1 MSRHEGYPHDADGNP
16 MRIVTVGA
24 TDTVPTVQYGS
35 VKLFVSITEAIPVGN
50 GSREERINKTREL
63 QRDAEYCVGVER
75 RLLQAAI
82 DPSYKFVDPTGGG
95 HPFAAPPPGYDPA
108 SMPPHPGDIVNAK
121 VPEQAADGA
130 AKS

>member
-16 MRIVTVGA
+16 MRIITAGV

-35 VKLFVSITEAIPVGN
+35 VKLFVSVTEAYPVGT
-50 GSREERINKTREL
+50 RQDRINQTREV
-63 QRDAEYCVGVER
+63 QRDAEFCVGVER

-82 DPSYKFVDPTGGG
+82 DPTYKFVS
-95 HPFAAPPPGYDPA
+95 PFGDSEAFASPPADYDPS
-108 SMPPHPGDIVNAK
+108 SMPPHPADVVNAK
-121 VPEQAADGA
+121 TEEP